1 MNVLEVGS
9 SHQLDY
15 IESSYWDKM
24 VHYKLPNYYHNLFY
38 FNEIPEICGVRLE
51 DYDVIIFSLSA
62 FDETRFDP
70 NSYLDD
76 RDHKFNRMMN
86 CLETTMK
93 YMSYFCCKANSG
105 TRFILM
111 GSICANDLHTY
122 KTRPYYAM
130 LKSAQR
136 SFFKNMAINNPD
148 KRFLEIAFDHI
159 EERVAIQTISNYINR
174 GYFNNQYEI
183 IQNNGINIGDPDAI

>member
-24 VHYKLPNYYHNLFY
+24 VHHKLPNYYHNFFY
-38 FNEIPEICGVRLE
+38 FTDIPEICRVRLE

-70 NSYLDD
+70 NLQNEDQTEKFD
-76 RDHKFNRMMN
+76 RMKK
-86 CLETTMK
+86 CLETTIK
-93 YMSYFCCKANSG
+93 YMSYFCCKAPEG

-148 KRFLEIAFDHI
+148 KEFLEIAFDHI
-159 EERVAIQTISNYINR
+159 EERVAIETILNYINR
-174 GYFNNQYEI
+174 GYFNKQYEI